1 MIGHLL
7 PFSVSAIANATNI
20 IYRYLFLL
28 MQEMNPFNSYHL
40 SPKRILL
47 FLAVLPLFLHSCGS
61 DDPEKIA
68 EKDREKILDYIAENN
83 LDAKEHE
90 SGLFYVIER
99 EGTGNTHPT
108 NSSTVKMNYEGYYL
122 KDKDVFD
129 SRNGHYAD
137 LGSMITGWRIGI
149 PLLTSGAKAILLVPS
164 GLGYGAYPPYGI
176 RPNACLVFEV
186 EIIDIINN

>member
-1 MIGHLL
+1 MIRSKLNIDTSKWKLL
-7 PFSVSAIANATNI
+7 L
-20 IYRYLFLL
+20 LFLL
-28 MQEMNPFNSYHL
+28 P
-40 SPKRILL
+40 
-47 FLAVLPLFLHSCGS
+47 VLMWQSCGS

-68 EKDREKILDYIAENN
+68 EKDREKILDYIAEND
-83 LDAKEHE
+83 LDAIEHE

-108 NSSTVKMNYEGYYL
+108 TSSTVKINYEGYYL

-129 SRNGHYAD
+129 SQNGYYAN

-186 EIIDIINN
+186 EIIDVINN

>member
-1 MIGHLL
+1 M
-7 PFSVSAIANATNI
+7 N
-20 IYRYLFLL
+20 LFISNDLT
-28 MQEMNPFNSYHL
+28 
-40 SPKRILL
+40 PKRILL
-47 FLAVLPLFLHSCGS
+47 LLAVLPLFLQSCGS
-61 DDPEKIA
+61 DDPDKIA

-83 LDAKEHE
+83 LDATEHE

-99 EGTGNTHPT
+99 EGSGSTHPT
-108 NSSTVKMNYEGYYL
+108 TASTVKINYEGYYL

-129 SRNGHYAD
+129 SQDGYYAN